1 MQITRHW
8 RMNAQRYRLEG
19 VRYEDGEVDLQAR
32 PRAEA
37 EAQEQEKEANR
48 ELQPVKCVTA
58 A

>member
-1 MQITRHW
+1 
-8 RMNAQRYRLEG
+8 MNAQRYRLEG